1 MTPYTFR
8 ANDSRRAY
16 SFASKGRPAL
26 YRTLNFRDRFIIP
39 SKTLSEMLNL
49 VHGAHVG
56 ITLDEDNPD
65 KIYIRR
71 ADDDDDNSNTQTSCV
86 CWDKACRGT
95 FRFSSKAVV
104 EHVLSITEANTS
116 VTLFVSPKPTV
127 IEGKTYYRII
137 VESPLSI
144 K

>member
-1 MTPYTFR
+1 
-8 ANDSRRAY
+8 
-16 SFASKGRPAL
+16 
-26 YRTLNFRDRFIIP
+26 
-39 SKTLSEMLNL
+39 MLNL
-49 VHGAHVG
+49 EQGAHIA

-65 KIYIRR
+65 KIYIRK
-71 ADDDDDNSNTQTSCV
+71 ADDADDNSETQTAKV
-86 CWDKACRGT
+86 YNHRLGT
-95 FRFSSKAVV
+95 FKCRSRAVV

-116 VTLFVSPKPTV
+116 VTLFVSPKPMV